1 MPRSF
6 TAFGGISMGISAAP
20 ELSVK
25 LVWILMPILLFLT
38 IYYLINIGNRYV
50 APRKLI
56 HYNTKL
62 ILWAIISMFALY
74 FVVQIF
80 KKYTL
85 ISDTFF
91 TILVSMLL
99 AYLLNPSV
107 SYFERKGMKRI
118 LAAAV
123 VYLIILGGIVIL
135 FLAVLPR
142 TGREIMRLGTNL
154 PQYIT
159 AVTEWV
165 QNIYSSY
172 SDTLGEMPEI
182 LQSIENVVSQNIDRI
197 QESLANGA
205 ETFILGLAGILSR
218 IVSLV
223 LTPVLTFYF
232 LVDKDHFLGK
242 MDALIPGKYKEEVYK
257 LLGDMDEAMS
267 QFIRGRL
274 LMAVIVGIVTTIFL
288 FLMGIEFAIIIGFIT
303 GLADI
308 VPYIGPFLGFLP
320 AVVFAFISSPTKAL
334 WVGVFFILIQWME
347 NNILGPK
354 VLGKTTGMHPLTVL
368 VSIITGGTIFGVMG
382 MIVSVP
388 AVNIGII
395 LYRYIRDKLNKR
407 LSDNSETGTN

>member
-1 MPRSF
+1 MQI
-6 TAFGGISMGISAAP
+6 AAAP
-20 ELSVK
+20 ELFVK
-25 LVWILMPILLFLT
+25 LVWILSSILLFLV
-38 IYYLINIGNRYV
+38 IYYLINIGNRFV
-50 APRKLI
+50 PPRKVI

-62 ILWAIISMFALY
+62 ILWAITAMFTLY
-74 FVVQIF
+74 FIVRIF
-80 KKYTL
+80 NNYSL
-85 ISDTFF
+85 VSDTFF
-91 TILVSMLL
+91 TIIFSMIL

-107 SYFERKGMKRI
+107 SYFEKKGIKRVW
-118 LAAAV
+118 AAAL

-142 TGREIMRLGTNL
+142 TGREIRRLGANL
-154 PQYIT
+154 PEYIT
-159 AVTEWV
+159 AVSGWFESFYADYT
-165 QNIYSSY
+165 
-172 SDTLGEMPEI
+172 DTLGEMPEI
-182 LQSIENVVSQNIDRI
+182 LQSIEKVISQNIDKL
-197 QESLANGA
+197 QETMVNEA
-205 ETFILGLAGILSR
+205 ESFVLGMAGILSR

-232 LVDKDHFLGK
+232 LVDKDHFLK
-242 MDALIPGKYKEEVYK
+242 KADSLLPQRYKEEIYN
-257 LLGDMDEAMS
+257 LLKEIDGAMS

-274 LMAVIVGIVTTIFL
+274 LMAVIVGIATTIFL

-334 WVGVFFILIQWME
+334 WVAIFFIIIQWMQ

-382 MIVSVP
+382 MIAAVP

-395 LYRYIRDKLNKR
+395 LYRYFSEKLNKS
-407 LSDNSETGTN
+407 LEESSDSGTN